1 MVRMVVV
8 EGAAEKKKA
17 EKDKNRGERLLF
29 LSTLESIFFF
39 LRTCNLLLFIGVEE
53 GNLVFTGEKV
63 LALDLTRRI
72 QTVGSKYVP

>member
-1 MVRMVVV
+1 
-8 EGAAEKKKA
+8 
-17 EKDKNRGERLLF
+17 

-53 GNLVFTGEKV
+53 GNLVFTGKKV

-72 QTVGSKYVP
+72 QTVGSKYVPWTAKSDSPRLPELATLGQSPEQFWC

>member
-1 MVRMVVV
+1 VRLRRRKQKKIKT
-8 EGAAEKKKA
+8 GEK
-17 EKDKNRGERLLF
+17 GYFF